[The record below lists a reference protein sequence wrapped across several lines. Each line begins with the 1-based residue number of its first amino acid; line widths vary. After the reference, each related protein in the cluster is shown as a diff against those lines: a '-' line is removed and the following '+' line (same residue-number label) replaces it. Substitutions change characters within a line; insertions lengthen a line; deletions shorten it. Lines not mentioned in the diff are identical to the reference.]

1 MPLHRQNMEKLD
13 CIYPVPPLG
22 AGLKESANKQIRGYE
37 NTVYDEGGLRWGSLT
52 QGCPVVT
59 GNHTEVLGAE
69 GWGVHWPAIRLG
81 PGVLRFLDIKM
92 SLEVKGV
99 LRIEGPS
106 MGDFGRGSVDKGFP
120 YASNT
125 GSW

>member
-1 MPLHRQNMEKLD
+1 MPAR
-13 CIYPVPPLG
+13 
-22 AGLKESANKQIRGYE
+22 
-37 NTVYDEGGLRWGSLT
+37 
-52 QGCPVVT
+52 
-59 GNHTEVLGAE
+59 
-69 GWGVHWPAIRLG
+69 RLG
-81 PGVLRFLDIKM
+81 PGVLRFLDIQM

-106 MGDFGRGSVDKGFP
+106 MGDLGSGSVDKGFP